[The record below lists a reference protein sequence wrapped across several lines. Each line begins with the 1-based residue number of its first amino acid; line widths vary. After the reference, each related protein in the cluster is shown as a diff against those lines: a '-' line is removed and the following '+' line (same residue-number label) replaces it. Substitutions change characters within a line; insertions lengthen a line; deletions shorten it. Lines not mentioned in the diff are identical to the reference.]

1 MATEKIRAPHQRG
14 ELGSGNKS
22 RQVSAD
28 ELTRRLFAPG
38 IMGGFVAQLSRSIKT
53 VAEPKYTTVVEIP
66 LLDSPQSTMKLA
78 IASKAG
84 S

>member
-28 ELTRRLFAPG
+28 ELTRRLFVPG
-38 IMGGFVAQLSRSIKT
+38 IMGEVA
-53 VAEPKYTTVVEIP
+53 AH
-66 LLDSPQSTMKLA
+66 
-78 IASKAG
+78 
-84 S
+84 